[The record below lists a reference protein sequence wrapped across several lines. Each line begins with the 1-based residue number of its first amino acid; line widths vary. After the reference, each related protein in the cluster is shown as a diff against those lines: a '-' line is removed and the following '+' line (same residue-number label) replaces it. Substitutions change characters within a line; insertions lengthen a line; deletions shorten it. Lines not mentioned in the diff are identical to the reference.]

1 MRVEQLELRSDAR
14 DQNDENDL
22 TRCYRGRRGAGA
34 ARADLILAGQLWA
47 LIPAPPDGAAPH
59 QLHLSNR
66 TVYLE

>member
-1 MRVEQLELRSDAR
+1 MHVEQLRSEAR
-14 DQNDENDL
+14 DQNHENNL
-22 TRCYRGRRGAGA
+22 TRGYRGCHGTGA
-34 ARADLILAGQLWA
+34 ARADLVLAGQLWA